1 MRTSQILHRYKVPL
15 LQSGLLKLTNT
26 LVQFLPSLLIAR
38 ILKHV
43 DKAAAARKVLSTAS
57 MSLVD
62 REGMLLAFALYGT
75 LCVKTALENQYFD
88 SIISIGAAARGAI
101 SAAIFRKSLKLS
113 PSGRQNNTVRKTY
126 TWSLNDKSVCSWLTF
141 WILRVLIRCF

>member
-113 PSGRQNNTVRKTY
+113 PSGRQNNTVRKKY
-126 TWSLNDKSVCSWLTF
+126 T
-141 WILRVLIRCF
+141 

>member
-1 MRTSQILHRYKVPL
+1 MQTSQKLHRYKVPL

-113 PSGRQNNTVRKTY
+113 PSGRQNNTVRKT
-126 TWSLNDKSVCSWLTF
+126 CP
-141 WILRVLIRCF
+141 

>member
-1 MRTSQILHRYKVPL
+1 MQTSQKLHRYKVPL

-113 PSGRQNNTVRKTY
+113 PSGRQNNTVRKTC
-126 TWSLNDKSVCSWLTF
+126 T
-141 WILRVLIRCF
+141 

>member
-1 MRTSQILHRYKVPL
+1 
-15 LQSGLLKLTNT
+15 
-26 LVQFLPSLLIAR
+26 
-38 ILKHV
+38 
-43 DKAAAARKVLSTAS
+43 

-88 SIISIGAAARGAI
+88 SIISIGATARGAI

-113 PSGRQNNTVRKTY
+113 PSGRQNNTVRNPNT
-126 TWSLNDKSVCSWLTF
+126 
-141 WILRVLIRCF
+141 

>member
-1 MRTSQILHRYKVPL
+1 MQTSQKLHRYKVPL

-113 PSGRQNNTVRKTY
+113 PSGRQNNTVRNPNT
-126 TWSLNDKSVCSWLTF
+126 
-141 WILRVLIRCF
+141 

>member
-1 MRTSQILHRYKVPL
+1 MHPSELIGRGRSESNRSHKTSQKLHRYKLPL

-88 SIISIGAAARGAI
+88 SIISIGATARGAI

-113 PSGRQNNTVRKTY
+113 PSGRQNNTVRNPNT
-126 TWSLNDKSVCSWLTF
+126 
-141 WILRVLIRCF
+141 

>member
-1 MRTSQILHRYKVPL
+1 MQTSLKLHRYKVPL

-113 PSGRQNNTVRKTY
+113 PSGRQNNTVRKT
-126 TWSLNDKSVCSWLTF
+126 CA
-141 WILRVLIRCF
+141 

>member
-1 MRTSQILHRYKVPL
+1 MDEVALNQTILNKTSQKLHRYKLPL

-57 MSLVD
+57 MSRVD

-88 SIISIGAAARGAI
+88 SILSIGATARGAI

-113 PSGRQNNTVRKTY
+113 PSGRQNNTVRNPNT
-126 TWSLNDKSVCSWLTF
+126 
-141 WILRVLIRCF
+141 

>member
-1 MRTSQILHRYKVPL
+1 MDEVALNQTILNKTSQKLHRYKLPL

-88 SIISIGAAARGAI
+88 SIISIGATARGAI

-113 PSGRQNNTVRKTY
+113 PSGRQNNTVRNPNT
-126 TWSLNDKSVCSWLTF
+126 
-141 WILRVLIRCF
+141 

>member
-1 MRTSQILHRYKVPL
+1 MQTSQKLHRYKVPL

-113 PSGRQNNTVRKTY
+113 PSGRQNNTVRKMY
-126 TWSLNDKSVCSWLTF
+126 T
-141 WILRVLIRCF
+141 

>member
-1 MRTSQILHRYKVPL
+1 MKTSQKLHRYKLPL

-88 SIISIGAAARGAI
+88 SIISIGATARGAI

-113 PSGRQNNTVRKTY
+113 PSGRQNNTVRNPNT
-126 TWSLNDKSVCSWLTF
+126 
-141 WILRVLIRCF
+141 

>member
-1 MRTSQILHRYKVPL
+1 MQTSQKLHRYKVPL

-126 TWSLNDKSVCSWLTF
+126 A
-141 WILRVLIRCF
+141 

>member
-1 MRTSQILHRYKVPL
+1 M
-15 LQSGLLKLTNT
+15 LKLTNT

-88 SIISIGAAARGAI
+88 SIISIGASARGAI

-113 PSGRQNNTVRKTY
+113 PSGRQNNTVRKIIHG
-126 TWSLNDKSVCSWLTF
+126 V
-141 WILRVLIRCF
+141 

>member
-1 MRTSQILHRYKVPL
+1 MQTSQKLHRYKVPL

-126 TWSLNDKSVCSWLTF
+126 T
-141 WILRVLIRCF
+141 

>member
-1 MRTSQILHRYKVPL
+1 MDEVALNQTVLIKTSQKLHRYKLPL

-88 SIISIGAAARGAI
+88 SIISIGATARGAI

-113 PSGRQNNTVRKTY
+113 PSGRQNNTVRNPNT
-126 TWSLNDKSVCSWLTF
+126 
-141 WILRVLIRCF
+141 

>member
-1 MRTSQILHRYKVPL
+1 MDEVALNQTVLMKTSQKLHRYKLPL

-88 SIISIGAAARGAI
+88 SIISIGATARGAI

-113 PSGRQNNTVRKTY
+113 PSGRQNNTVRNPNT
-126 TWSLNDKSVCSWLTF
+126 
-141 WILRVLIRCF
+141 

>member
-126 TWSLNDKSVCSWLTF
+126 T
-141 WILRVLIRCF
+141 